1 MLPEIIRLQ
10 RHNPKQSTPTDRQTD
25 IPKERQ
31 LTQLLLRRNRILK
44 IIKIQH
50 HKRII
55 PLQLL
60 LHSLRRS
67 PRHKRRRNSRTRQLR
82 PLDPVPGL
90 LILTRPQSLNHIPV
104 LLSKSKKLQK
114 THLLWG
120 IQSRIICFTFIL
132 HRHSCR

>member
-10 RHNPKQSTPTDRQTD
+10 RHNPKQPTPTDRQTD
-25 IPKERQ
+25 IPEKRQ

-60 LHSLRRS
+60 LHSLRRN
-67 PRHKRRRNSRTRQLR
+67 PRHKRRRNRSTRQLR

-104 LLSKSKKLQK
+104 LLSKFKKLPK